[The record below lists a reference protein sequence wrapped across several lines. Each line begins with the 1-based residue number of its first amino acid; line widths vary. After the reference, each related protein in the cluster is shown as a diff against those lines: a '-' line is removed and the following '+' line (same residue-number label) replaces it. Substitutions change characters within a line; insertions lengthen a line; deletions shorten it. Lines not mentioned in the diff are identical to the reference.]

1 MTKAC
6 PSRSSR
12 ARGPGGQGA
21 SEQPFYPARP
31 PAGQYPESFY
41 FSWVTGPSKKF
52 IKPVDSF
59 LEKDNHTHTPL
70 GGCMHAH
77 MHKHTCAHQVHTLV
91 QIISAHSRKTQGRAR
106 SEHWNSCRQA
116 TAARVGRWHSHG
128 HSHLLLVE
136 PRGPMSHFH

>member
-21 SEQPFYPARP
+21 SEQPVYPARP

-77 MHKHTCAHQVHTLV
+77 MHTCTNTRVPTRYIHLYRLSQLIRERPRAGPGLSTGIPADRPLQRAWASGIHTATL
-91 QIISAHSRKTQGRAR
+91 ICS
-106 SEHWNSCRQA
+106 
-116 TAARVGRWHSHG
+116 
-128 HSHLLLVE
+128 L
-136 PRGPMSHFH
+136 